1 MNKEYL
7 FFLQDHFYIPLYFFT
22 WAISAFRYK
31 RYFDTALKYLPIF
44 IAYTFFTELL
54 GYFIKHHEEFLFFSD
69 DRYITRNVIIYNAY
83 QIVCFIFFY
92 WVYWK
97 TLRTPRFKN
106 WVKYGAYLSIL
117 SQLISGFFQNPFYV
131 HLYYANIIGSLVLVM
146 AIFFYFK
153 EKQSEPNP
161 MPQKY
166 NLLFW
171 ISTGLLVFY
180 LFFPFILLLGYVNY
194 SFYAQFNL
202 RTVLLFLIVFMYL
215 CINLG
220 LLIGKRKA
228 FR

>member
-1 MNKEYL
+1 
-7 FFLQDHFYIPLYFFT
+7 
-22 WAISAFRYK
+22 
-31 RYFDTALKYLPIF
+31 
-44 IAYTFFTELL
+44 
-54 GYFIKHHEEFLFFSD
+54 
-69 DRYITRNVIIYNAY
+69 
-83 QIVCFIFFY
+83 
-92 WVYWK
+92 
-97 TLRTPRFKN
+97 
-106 WVKYGAYLSIL
+106 
-117 SQLISGFFQNPFYV
+117 
-131 HLYYANIIGSLVLVM
+131 
-146 AIFFYFK
+146 
-153 EKQSEPNP
+153 